1 MGKPRNIRE
10 LKECGYVTRSV
21 RSEIRSNLIHKI
33 QNREDVFPG
42 IIGYHDTVIPQVQN
56 AILSG
61 QDIILLGERGQAK
74 TRLMRGLV
82 SLLDEEIPFMAG
94 CEIRDDPFCPV
105 CKKCIERLGEL
116 GDETPVEWIERSR
129 RYTEKLATPDV
140 TIADLIGEIDP
151 IKVAEGKYLSDESTI
166 HFGLIPRSHR
176 GIFALNELP
185 DLAEKIQVGLFNILE
200 ERDVQIRGFSTRI
213 PLDVYVIASANPE
226 DYTNRGRIIT
236 PLKDRFGSQ
245 IRTHY
250 PVSRETEIQ
259 IMTQEAFPFPEREKI
274 IVPSFMQ
281 HIVAEITRQARLHP
295 EIDQTSGVSVR
306 ASIDNQDNIIAN
318 ALRRYLIFG
327 EDWIVPRIT
336 DLAYIRA
343 STSGKI
349 ELEALMESGERPVI
363 SELVDKAVR
372 EIFDA
377 VMRQYDFSLFL
388 RNFTGSRGVIVSDM
402 ISGKDYWQQA
412 DHLDGLT
419 MVFEHFGADTPE
431 LRASALELILE
442 GLHLAGKLG
451 KEEIDGKIRYRC

>member
-1 MGKPRNIRE
+1 MGRPRNIRE
-10 LKECGYVTRSV
+10 LKECGYITRSV
-21 RSEIRSNLIHKI
+21 RSEIRSNLIRKI
-33 QNREDVFPG
+33 RSREQIFPG
-42 IIGYHDTVIPQVQN
+42 IVGYHDTVIPQVEN
-56 AILSG
+56 AVLSG

-74 TRLMRGLV
+74 TRLMRGFV
-82 SLLDEEIPFMAG
+82 SLLDEEIPFISG

-105 CKKCIERLGEL
+105 CKKCLGRLSEL

-140 TIADLIGEIDP
+140 TIADLIGEVDP

-200 ERDVQIRGFSTRI
+200 ERDVQIRGFITRI

-250 PVSRETEIQ
+250 PVSREIEIQ

-274 IVPSFMQ
+274 IVPPFMQ

-327 EDWIVPRIT
+327 EEWIVPRIT

-349 ELEALMESGERPVI
+349 ELETLMESGERPVI
-363 SELVDKAVR
+363 SELMDKAVL
-372 EIFDA
+372 EVFEA
-377 VMRQYDFSLFL
+377 MMRQYDFSPFL

-402 ISGKDYWQQA
+402 ISSEELWQQA
-412 DHLDGLT
+412 SHLDGLT
-419 MVFEHFGADTPE
+419 MVFDHLEAHTPE

-442 GLHLAGKLG
+442 GLHLMGKLG
-451 KEEIDGKIRYRC
+451 KEEIDGKSWYKG